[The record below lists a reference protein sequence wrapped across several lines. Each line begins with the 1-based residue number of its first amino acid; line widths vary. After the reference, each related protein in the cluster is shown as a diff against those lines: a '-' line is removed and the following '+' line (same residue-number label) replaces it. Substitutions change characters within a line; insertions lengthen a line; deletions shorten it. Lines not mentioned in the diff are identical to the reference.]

1 MLNPVSVFASQSSEP
16 APVEKRGPGRPPG
29 SKNKPKEVDA
39 MSRPSS
45 SILPSSIPPVKKARG
60 RKKGSKNKPKEV
72 PSSSHPSVQEPCGQG
87 TGRGRG
93 RGRGLGGRGGGPVP
107 TSWID
112 ESYAARDES
121 VEENNVSSVER

>member
-1 MLNPVSVFASQSSEP
+1 MFVFISLSFSVLNPVSVFASQSSEP
-16 APVEKRGPGRPPG
+16 APVEKRGPGRPP
-29 SKNKPKEVDA
+29 D
-39 MSRPSS
+39 
-45 SILPSSIPPVKKARG
+45 LPSSIPPVKKAQG

-87 TGRGRG
+87 RGRGRG
-93 RGRGLGGRGGGPVP
+93 RGRVRGGRCGGPVP

>member
-1 MLNPVSVFASQSSEP
+1 MFVFISLSFSVLNPVSVFASQSSDP
-16 APVEKRGPGRPPG
+16 ALVQKRGRGRPPG

-60 RKKGSKNKPKEV
+60 RGRG
-72 PSSSHPSVQEPCGQG
+72 C
-87 TGRGRG
+87 GRGRG
-93 RGRGLGGRGGGPVP
+93 RERGGRGGGLVP

-121 VEENNVSSVER
+121 VEESNVSSVER